1 MNPIEIIWEN
11 KLILGLTSVAL
22 ALYFTRKYAAGG
34 ICQSKAKLNG
44 KTVIVTGCNTGIGK
58 ETAKDLAD
66 RGARV
71 IMACRNLE
79 KANIAAEDIRKV
91 TKNGSI
97 RVMKL
102 DLASFASVREF
113 AEEVSKIFRIDICDV
128 FSSSFRSPLTQKM

>member
-1 MNPIEIIWEN
+1 MNPLEIIWEN
-11 KLILGLTSVAL
+11 KLILGLASVAL

-34 ICQSKAKLNG
+34 ICESKAKLNG

-79 KANIAAEDIRKV
+79 KANIAADDIRKV

-113 AEEVSKIFRIDICDV
+113 AEEVSKIFRIDH
-128 FSSSFRSPLTQKM
+128 L